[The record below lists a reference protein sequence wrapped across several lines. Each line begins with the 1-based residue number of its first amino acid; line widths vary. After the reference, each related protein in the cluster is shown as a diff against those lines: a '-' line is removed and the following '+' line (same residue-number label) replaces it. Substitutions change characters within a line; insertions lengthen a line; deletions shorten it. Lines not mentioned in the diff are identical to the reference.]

1 MSTNNHINSGGNAS
15 LSSSQPKPSLRC
27 ILKATLGPLFY
38 IIAIVLLAQILGLR
52 PAMADSINN
61 AEAWFNKLTTYQAK
75 FIQVSSD
82 GSHAT
87 GQFYL
92 KRPHLSRFEYDGD
105 IPLTLITPKSW
116 LHVDEADRR
125 EVTSYPVS
133 ETPLALILGDPVR
146 LRDADVETSS
156 QVQDGIII
164 ITLEK
169 HSGEAAGKIVLEF
182 TEKPFEL
189 RRWLITDANGITT
202 SVLLSEPKKGI
213 SLAPKLFVPTD
224 YSTNSSRQ

>member
-1 MSTNNHINSGGNAS
+1 MSTVNEEPLPVCST
-15 LSSSQPKPSLRC
+15 KPSMRC

-38 IIAIVLLAQILGLR
+38 IIAIVALAQIFGLR
-52 PAMADSINN
+52 PAMADSIDR
-61 AEAWFNKLTTYQAK
+61 AESWFNKITTYQAK

-87 GQFYL
+87 GQFFL
-92 KRPHLSRFEYDGD
+92 KRPHRSRFEYDGD
-105 IPLTLITPKSW
+105 IPLTLITSKSW

-125 EVTSYPVS
+125 EVTSYPVN
-133 ETPLALILGDPVR
+133 ETPLSLILGDPVR
-146 LRDADVETSS
+146 LRDAGVETSA
-156 QVQDGIII
+156 QTRDGVVL

-182 TEKPFEL
+182 SDKPFEL

-202 SVLLSEPKKGI
+202 SVLLTEPQKGMA
-213 SLAPKLFVPTD
+213 LPAKLFVPTD
-224 YSTNSSRQ
+224 YSDQNLNQ